1 MESSLRAQ
9 PPLAL
14 ALALCSCAAPA
25 SPTAPPPAPAAPSAA
40 PALPSPAPTPPAFP
54 FEEVSVAELTRRMS
68 AGELTARALTQ
79 AYLDRIAAIDRAGPR
94 LNSVIEINP
103 RALDEAAALD
113 AERRA
118 GRVRGPLHGVPV
130 LIKDNIDATPMVNSA
145 GSLALA
151 DHRPPDDA
159 FLVRRLREG
168 GAVILGKTNL
178 SEWANIRSSSSTSG
192 WSARG
197 GQTRNPYA
205 LDRNP
210 CGSSAGTGAAIAAS
224 LAAAGVGTETNGSII
239 CPSAVSGLVGIKPTV
254 GLVSR
259 DGIIPISHT
268 QDTAG
273 PMARTVADAAALLD
287 AMAGVDPADAATV
300 AAQAKMRT
308 DHAASLD
315 AGALKGAR
323 VGVLRKHLGRNPDV
337 DAIVER
343 AIATM
348 KAAGAEVLDV
358 DIPTAGQWDDDELK
372 VLLYEL
378 KAGLNAYLSTS
389 RAPVKTLAEVIRFNK
404 DNAATEMPWFGQ
416 DLFEK
421 AEALGPLTD
430 REYVAAVARTKRLAG
445 PEGIDAA
452 LDAHKLDALL
462 APATGPAWT
471 TDIVNGDHFSFA
483 GWDAAAVAGYPSV
496 TVPAGDVHGLPVG
509 VVLMGRAFAER
520 RLIGLAYAFEQRSK
534 ARRAP
539 AFRETIG
546 AALSPE

>member
-1 MESSLRAQ
+1 M
-9 PPLAL
+9 PP
-14 ALALCSCAAPA
+14 
-25 SPTAPPPAPAAPSAA
+25 APPP
-40 PALPSPAPTPPAFP
+40 FP
-54 FEEVSVAELTRRMS
+54 FEETTVAELSRRMT

-130 LIKDNIDATPMVNSA
+130 LIKDNIDATPMVSSA

-197 GQTRNPYA
+197 GQTRNPYV

-224 LAAAGVGTETNGSII
+224 LAAVGVGTETNGSII

-254 GLVSR
+254 GAVSR

-273 PMARTVADAAALLD
+273 PMARTVADAAALLT
-287 AMAGVDPADAATV
+287 AMVGVDPADPATV
-300 AAQAKMRT
+300 AAEGWIRS
-308 DHAASLD
+308 DHAAPLD
-315 AGALKGAR
+315 PDALKGAR
-323 VGVLRKHLGRNPDV
+323 VGVLRKHLGRHPGV
-337 DAIVER
+337 DAVVER
-343 AIATM
+343 AVATM
-348 KAAGAEVLDV
+348 KAAGAEVIDAE
-358 DIPTAGQWDDDELK
+358 ISTAGQWDEDEMK
-372 VLLYEL
+372 VLLHEL
-378 KAGLNAYLSTS
+378 KAGLNAYLSAS
-389 RAPVKTLAEVIRFNK
+389 RAPVKTLAEVIRFNRE
-404 DNAATEMPWFGQ
+404 NAAAEMPWFGQ

-430 REYVAAVARTKRLAG
+430 KEYLAAVARTKHLAG
-445 PEGIDAA
+445 PAGIDAA
-452 LDAHKLDALL
+452 LDADRLDALL

-471 TDIVNGDHFSFA
+471 TDLVNGDHFSFA
-483 GWDAAAVAGYPSV
+483 GWDAAAVAGYPSI
-496 TVPAGDVHGLPVG
+496 TVPAGDVRGLPVG
-509 VVLMGRAFAER
+509 IVLTGRRFAER
-520 RLIGLAYAFEQRSK
+520 RLIALAYAFEQRSK

-539 AFRETIG
+539 AFRATIDDARG
-546 AALSPE
+546 PE